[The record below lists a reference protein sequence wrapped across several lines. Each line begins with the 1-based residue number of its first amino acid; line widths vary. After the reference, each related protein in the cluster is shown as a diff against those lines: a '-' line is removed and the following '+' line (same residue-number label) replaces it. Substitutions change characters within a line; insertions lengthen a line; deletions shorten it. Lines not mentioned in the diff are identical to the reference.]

1 MCNIV
6 KLKIRRGDEL
16 VGDNEGIISI
26 QKCYSKKF
34 ESYINK
40 KGQGWRV
47 MVKVPDEDGNKE
59 LDIYYQDIFP
69 TSEKAIEEGERFLQ
83 ERLGEVRVSYL

>member
-1 MCNIV
+1 
-6 KLKIRRGDEL
+6 
-16 VGDNEGIISI
+16 
-26 QKCYSKKF
+26 
-34 ESYINK
+34 
-40 KGQGWRV
+40 

-83 ERLGEVRVSYL
+83 ERLGDVRVSYL